1 MPIILWLAYM
11 VALFSGGLI
20 YVSIFGGGFRADS
33 LIIGLLFFSGSSV
46 VIHHL
51 NKQIPDGQDIEDLID
66 RTVPR
71 E

>member
-20 YVSIFGGGFRADS
+20 YVSIFGGVFRAES
-33 LIIGLLFFSGSSV
+33 LIIGLLFFSRSSV

-51 NKQIPDGQDIEDLID
+51 NKQIPDDQDIEDLID
-66 RTVPR
+66 RTVSR

>member
-20 YVSIFGGGFRADS
+20 YVSIFGGVFRADS

-51 NKQIPDGQDIEDLID
+51 NKQITDGQDIEDLID

>member
-1 MPIILWLAYM
+1 MPIILCLAYM

-20 YVSIFGGGFRADS
+20 YVSIFDGVFRAES

-71 E
+71 D

>member
-20 YVSIFGGGFRADS
+20 YVSIFGGVLRAES
-33 LIIGLLFFSGSSV
+33 LIIGLLFFVGSSF

-66 RTVPR
+66 RTEPR